1 MIELEMVRHMV
12 KRGLLLTPVVVL
24 AALVLAGPE
33 GAASAALGLAITI
46 VNLWVGG
53 RILGGLAENRPEL
66 LLPGAMVA
74 LVLAFV
80 ATGGALFALQRL
92 DFIDFPVTA
101 ITLVGSHLALVT
113 WEAADRLLRLPAEEK
128 KTPTSDA
135 LKTRS

>member
-74 LVLAFV
+74 LVLA
-80 ATGGALFALQRL
+80 TGGALFALQRL

-135 LKTRS
+135 LRTRS